1 MAQIIITIEDLLSPS
16 PDKKLK
22 LMKFSG
28 QLDESNVDEKAKE
41 IYDIIASVPQGLFL
55 IFDFEKLEY
64 MNSKSIGYLTDWY
77 TKLNEK
83 KGGIVIASA
92 RPNILDILQVVGLTQ
107 LIPCFQSLDEAKLK
121 VMNSQ

>member
-1 MAQIIITIEDLLSPS
+1 MAQIIITVEDLVSGT

-22 LMKFSG
+22 LVKFSG
-28 QLDESNVDEKAKE
+28 QIDESNVDEKAKE
-41 IYDIIASVPQGLFL
+41 IYDLIAATPQGLFL

-77 TKLNEK
+77 TKLTEK

-92 RPNILDILQVVGLTQ
+92 RPNIVDILQVVGLTQ
-107 LIPCFQSLDEAKLK
+107 LIPCTGTVEEAKLVVTK
-121 VMNSQ
+121 

>member
-1 MAQIIITIEDLLSPS
+1 MAQIIITAEDIVSGA
-16 PDKKLK
+16 PDKKVKLLK
-22 LMKFSG
+22 FAG

-41 IYDIIASVPQGLFL
+41 IYDIIQATPQGLFL

-77 TKLNEK
+77 TKLSEK
-83 KGGIVIASA
+83 KGGIIVANA

-107 LIPCFQSLDEAKLK
+107 LINCVGTVEEAKLA
-121 VMNSQ
+121 VMK

>member
-1 MAQIIITIEDLLSPS
+1 MAQIIITTEDIVSAT
-16 PDKKLK
+16 PDKKIKLLK
-22 LMKFSG
+22 FTG

-41 IYDIIASVPQGLFL
+41 IYETINAVPQGLFL

-77 TKLNEK
+77 TKLTEK
-83 KGGIVIASA
+83 KGGIIVASA

-107 LIPCFQSLDEAKLK
+107 LIQCVGSVDEAKLAIMK
-121 VMNSQ
+121 

>member
-1 MAQIIITIEDLLSPS
+1 MAQIIITAEDIVSGS
-16 PDKKLK
+16 PDKKVKLLK
-22 LMKFSG
+22 FAG

-41 IYDIIASVPQGLFL
+41 IYAIIQATPQALFL

-77 TKLNEK
+77 TKLSEK
-83 KGGIVIASA
+83 KGGIISANA

-107 LIPCFQSLDEAKLK
+107 LINCVGTVDEAKLA
-121 VMNSQ
+121 VMK

>member
-1 MAQIIITIEDLLSPS
+1 MAQITITVEDIPATS
-16 PDKKLK
+16 PDKKIK
-22 LMKFSG
+22 LVHFAG

-41 IYDIIASVPQGLFL
+41 IYDVIGSVPQGLFL

-77 TKLNEK
+77 SKLAEK

-92 RPNILDILQVVGLTQ
+92 KPNIMDIMQVVGISQ
-107 LIPCFQSLDEAKLK
+107 LVKCVGSIEEAKLS
-121 VMNSQ
+121 VMQ

>member
-1 MAQIIITIEDLLSPS
+1 MAQIIVTTEDLVSTA
-16 PDKKLK
+16 PDKKVKLLK
-22 LMKFSG
+22 FAG

-41 IYDIIASVPQGLFL
+41 IYDVIASVPQGLFL

-83 KGGIVIASA
+83 KGGIIVANA
-92 RPNILDILQVVGLTQ
+92 KPNILDILQVVGLTQ
-107 LIPCFQSLDEAKLK
+107 LINCVGTVDEAKVK
-121 VMNSQ
+121 IMK